1 MESIYS
7 LTMYIS
13 NILHPIFFLSLT
25 YFSHSSEWPDPEE
38 FEENI
43 TVRGIDKGPLKFK
56 LPNVSEIDIA
66 GIEEV
71 KEELISFPP
80 FADLKNLLQPM

>member
-1 MESIYS
+1 MHPLLTCLMRTCACYYS
-7 LTMYIS
+7 LD
-13 NILHPIFFLSLT
+13 
-25 YFSHSSEWPDPEE
+25 WPDPET

-56 LPNVSEIDIA
+56 LPNVSEIDIV
-66 GIEEV
+66 GVEEE

-80 FADLKNLLQPM
+80 FADLKGLLQSL